1 MALELEKMHNR
12 AKVERVEDGTYPARI
27 CSIIDLG
34 IQEQTDWKT
43 NEPTEPKP
51 RILVTFELPGEL
63 IETEQSDGTVDQMPR
78 LISKEY
84 TQSNFERSNLMKLVS
99 ALKPGL
105 KTLTELIDIPC
116 LVTIGST
123 VNGNAK
129 VMTVVTA
136 PKGMP
141 VPELNKDPMF
151 FDFEAPE
158 EEKFLDMAPWIRI
171 KVKSAINYNGFA
183 DEWGNDETEA
193 A

>member
-1 MALELEKMHNR
+1 MALELEKMHSR

-27 CSIIDLG
+27 CTIVDLG

-51 RILVTFELPGEL
+51 RVLLTYEMPGEL
-63 IETEQSDGTVDQMPR
+63 VEVEHTDGDVEQLPR

-84 TQSNFERSNLMKLVS
+84 TQSNFERSNLMKLVM

-105 KTLTELIDIPC
+105 KSLTELIDQPC
-116 LVTIGST
+116 LITVGST

-129 VMTVVTA
+129 VTSVVAA

-141 VPELNKDPMF
+141 VPELTKETAYFN
-151 FDFEAPE
+151 FDSPE
-158 EEKFLDMAPWIRI
+158 EESFLDLAPWIRI
-171 KVKSAINYNGFA
+171 KIKSAVNYNGFA
-183 DEWGNDETEA
+183 DEWAADEDDS
-193 A
+193 